1 MCCDTLLIGV
11 RGSTLGGDFL
21 NRSFRVC
28 VQEITKYSREFQI
41 YDANEGD
48 FDKDLISDANSVA
61 SRFTRTMFEIQL
73 LRSLL
78 KTGNDRI
85 ISLRQYCLRYAKV
98 ERAELC
104 PQLWAEAE
112 RLLAA

>member
-1 MCCDTLLIGV
+1 
-11 RGSTLGGDFL
+11 
-21 NRSFRVC
+21 
-28 VQEITKYSREFQI
+28 
-41 YDANEGD
+41 
-48 FDKDLISDANSVA
+48 
-61 SRFTRTMFEIQL
+61 MFEIQL

-85 ISLRQYCLRYAKV
+85 ISWRQYCLRYAKV